1 MYKLKDTGLAFK
13 ISAVVLAIVLLLIS
27 FKAFAVI

>member
-13 ISAVVLAIVLLLIS
+13 IGAILLAIVLLLIS